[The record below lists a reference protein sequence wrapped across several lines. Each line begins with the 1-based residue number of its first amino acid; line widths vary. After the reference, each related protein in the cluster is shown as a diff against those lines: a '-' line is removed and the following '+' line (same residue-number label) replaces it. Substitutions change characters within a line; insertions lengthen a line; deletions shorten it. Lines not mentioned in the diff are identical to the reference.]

1 MSLPSSSSEHQDN
14 PGTSPKLVRTGDRR
28 VGATHLRQQLLNSL
42 ADCRKPVTTAALLD
56 RLRVDGEPACLTI
69 EAVYRNLVV
78 LHGRG
83 QVRRIRPGGRHVSW
97 VLASQARRSR
107 GAGGAA

>member
-14 PGTSPKLVRTGDRR
+14 PGTSPKLVHTGDRR

-42 ADCRKPVTTAALLD
+42 ADRRKPVTTAALLD
-56 RLRVDGEPACLTI
+56 LLRADGEPACLTI

-97 VLASQARRSR
+97 VLARRSR